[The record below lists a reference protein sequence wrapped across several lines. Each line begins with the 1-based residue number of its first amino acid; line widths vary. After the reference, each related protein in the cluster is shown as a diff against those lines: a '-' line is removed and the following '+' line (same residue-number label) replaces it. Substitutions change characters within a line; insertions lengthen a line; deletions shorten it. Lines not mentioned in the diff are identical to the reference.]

1 MDKTLGS
8 RPSTTEVRYGYA
20 EAYLYS
26 QGSRGGSRGIKSS
39 LATGQA
45 QGQTE
50 LQETYLKD

>member
-26 QGSRGGSRGIKSS
+26 QGSRGGSSGIKSS